1 MRLFGNF
8 ILRFIVIV
16 IGFIF
21 AVAAAGLFVGIG
33 FFNEAI
39 ISDPPVEIW
48 EQDFLR
54 LISIGFG
61 FVSAVLIGAYSYG
74 VVAAIIALAET
85 MRWNGLVANLVMGG
99 VVAAFLALTNLG
111 GSSGENVSD
120 GALLVSLSAG
130 FIGGFVYWLI
140 AGRSA
145 GKWLGSG
152 PTNAPS
158 SKS

>member
-16 IGFIF
+16 IGFIL

-61 FVSAVLIGAYSYG
+61 FVSAILIGAYSYG

-85 MRWNGLVANLVMGG
+85 MRWSGLVANLVMGG

-130 FIGGFVYWLI
+130 FIGGFVYWVI

-145 GKWLGSG
+145 GKWLG
-152 PTNAPS
+152 PTSAPS
-158 SKS
+158 SKF